1 MGQVFHEQIDYP
13 GCPLNDLS
21 VFQPQRSRGSGDGL
35 CEPHRICDSFV
46 RQWILWESEQEHR
59 SRAKHQQ
66 EYVFAQFISI
76 YNSIIQYIYISSLLS
91 FFSSWE
97 PCLRN
102 GMAVSTEV
110 KHFCSPGDFL
120 ITAQRSVGLEGVE
133 NGQKECNIWKWKYD
147 KIWLV
152 YGYIVS
158 IQGLGWGFHTIKITM
173 CFWFWF
179 SLSPGDMHCLNKMC
193 YSAECRGRRSWQICL
208 CSPSS
213 RSSSFPQWSWVCKYL
228 GFISP
233 LHRYKSITSPVMGLI
248 DVDPREAIQN
258 LVAKAQINKSPL
270 LAEYRNHP
278 KLAKRRRR
286 TSLKFR

>member
-1 MGQVFHEQIDYP
+1 MTWVSFSRSVHEDQVMVFVNRIA
-13 GCPLNDLS
+13 S
-21 VFQPQRSRGSGDGL
+21 VIHSCVNEFFGNPNKNIGPELRTSKSTYLHNLYQ
-35 CEPHRICDSFV
+35 
-46 RQWILWESEQEHR
+46 
-59 SRAKHQQ
+59 
-66 EYVFAQFISI
+66 YYI
-76 YNSIIQYIYISSLLS
+76 YIYMVIYIMIYIYWYISSLLS

-133 NGQKECNIWKWKYD
+133 NGQKECNIWKYD
-147 KIWLV
+147 KIWL
-152 YGYIVS
+152 VS
-158 IQGLGWGFHTIKITM
+158 IQGLGWGFPTIKITM

-233 LHRYKSITSPVMGLI
+233 LHRYTSITSPVMGLI